1 MEEATILYSSLSI
14 IFLLFSLNLLFR
26 SRKHPQNLP
35 PSPPSLPI
43 LGHLHL
49 LKLPVHRFY
58 HSLSQ
63 KYGPIFSLRLG
74 SRLLVVVSSSTAAE
88 ECFTKNDVV
97 LANRPKL
104 IMGKYFGFN
113 YTTVTTSPYG
123 DHWRNLRR
131 IGAIEIFSSSRL
143 NTFVSIR
150 KDEVR
155 RLLVK
160 LSRNSRRGFARVEL
174 KPMLH
179 DLTLN
184 NIMRMVAGKRC
195 DGDEATG
202 EDEGR
207 AFKEVI
213 EKAVS
218 YAGSGNFA
226 DFLPVL
232 NWFGG
237 YEKRVKKV
245 WVKMNGMMQKLIDE
259 KRYKKLEN
267 NNNTTSM
274 IDHLLNL
281 QQSDP
286 HYYTDEIIKGLIVVL
301 ILAGTDTSAVTLEW
315 AMSNLLNHPQVLN
328 KVKAEIDREIGDENL
343 IDESDIPKLK
353 YLQSVMLET
362 LRLHPAAPLLL
373 PHMPSSDCTI
383 GGYDVPRGAFVLV
396 NAWSLHRDPKSWD
409 DPTSFKPER
418 FENGEKLGGN
428 DPLGSYKL
436 IPFGLG
442 RRACPGA
449 GLAQRVVGLALG
461 AMIQCFEWERIDN
474 EEIDMVEGTGGT
486 MPKARPLK
494 TLCKARPI
502 VNKALYN
509 N

>member
-1 MEEATILYSSLSI
+1 MEETTILFSSLSI

-26 SRKHPQNLP
+26 SKKQPQNLP

-49 LKLPVHRFY
+49 LKPPVHRFY

-63 KYGPIFSLRLG
+63 KYGPVFSLRLG
-74 SRLLVVVSSSTAAE
+74 SRLLVVVSSSTVAE

-113 YTTVTTSPYG
+113 YTTVSASSYG

-143 NTFVSIR
+143 NTFASIR

-160 LSRNSRRGFARVEL
+160 LSRDSRRGFARVEL
-174 KPMLH
+174 KSMLS

-184 NIMRMVAGKRC
+184 NILRMVAGKRYY
-195 DGDEATG
+195 GDEEKG
-202 EDEGR
+202 EDEAREFRGLI
-207 AFKEVI
+207 A
-213 EKAVS
+213 KAVS
-218 YAGSGNFA
+218 YAGTGNLA

-237 YEKRVKKV
+237 YEKKVKKL
-245 WVKMNGMMQKLIDE
+245 WKKMNGMMQKLIDE
-259 KRYKKLEN
+259 KRCKMLEN

-286 HYYTDEIIKGLIVVL
+286 HYYTDEIIKGLILVL
-301 ILAGTDTSAVTLEW
+301 IFAGTDTSAVTLEW

-328 KVKAEIDREIGDENL
+328 KAKAEIDREIGDENL
-343 IDESDIPKLK
+343 IDESDVPKLK
-353 YLQSVMLET
+353 YLQ
-362 LRLHPAAPLLL
+362 R
-373 PHMPSSDCTI
+373 
-383 GGYDVPRGAFVLV
+383 
-396 NAWSLHRDPKSWD
+396 
-409 DPTSFKPER
+409 
-418 FENGEKLGGN
+418 
-428 DPLGSYKL
+428 
-436 IPFGLG
+436 

-449 GLAQRVVGLALG
+449 GLAQRVVGLTLG
-461 AMIQCFEWERIDN
+461 AMIQCFEWERIDSK
-474 EEIDMVEGTGGT
+474 EIDMVEGTGGT

-494 TLCKARPI
+494 ALCKARPI

>member
-1 MEEATILYSSLSI
+1 MEETTILYSSLSI
-14 IFLLFSLNLLFR
+14 IFLLFSLSLLFR

-195 DGDEATG
+195 

-207 AFKEVI
+207 AFKELI
-213 EKAVS
+213 EKALS

-237 YEKRVKKV
+237 YEKKVKKV
-245 WVKMNGMMQKLIDE
+245 WVKMNRLMQKLIDE
-259 KRYKKLEN
+259 KRYKMLEN

-301 ILAGTDTSAVTLEW
+301 ILAGTDT
-315 AMSNLLNHPQVLN
+315 
-328 KVKAEIDREIGDENL
+328 EIGDENL
-343 IDESDIPKLK
+343 IDESDVPKLK
-353 YLQSVMLET
+353 YLQSIVLET

-418 FENGEKLGGN
+418 FQNGEKLGGN

-494 TLCKARPI
+494 ASCKARPI